1 MGRLLPG
8 PRVLHFR
15 EKSVLPIA
23 GCVGGVRCCILV
35 RWLAPGKPG
44 MKITRQKHA
53 KKHLGFFRNN
63 FGVREPYQILLDGTF
78 CQAAL
83 RGRIQ
88 LREQLPRYLMGE
100 TQLCT
105 TRCVLKELET
115 LGKDLYGAK
124 LIAQKCQVRNC
135 PHFKN
140 SVSGSECLL
149 SMVEDGN
156 PHHYFVAT
164 QDQNLSMKVKKK
176 PGIPLMFI
184 IQNTIVLDKPSPK
197 TVAFAKAVESGQLVS
212 GQEKQ
217 NIKQLKEEQGLVKDP
232 EQRRKKKRK
241 KISGPNP
248 LSCLKKKK
256 KTRDTNSSASEKKRK
271 RKRIRNR
278 STSKVVSEKQNAEG

>member
-1 MGRLLPG
+1 
-8 PRVLHFR
+8 
-15 EKSVLPIA
+15 
-23 GCVGGVRCCILV
+23 
-35 RWLAPGKPG
+35 

-53 KKHLGFFRNN
+53 KKHIGFFRNN
-63 FGVREPYQILLDGTF
+63 FGVREPYQILVDGTF

-140 SVSGSECLL
+140 AVSGSDCLL
-149 SMVEDGN
+149 SMVEEGN

-164 QDQNLSMKVKKK
+164 QDQNLSVKVKKK

-197 TVAFAKAVESGQLVS
+197 TIAFVKAVESGQLVS
-212 GQEKQ
+212 VHEKQ
-217 NIKQLKEEQGLVKDP
+217 SIKQLKEEQGLVKTP
-232 EQRRKKKRK
+232 QQRRKRRK
-241 KISGPNP
+241 KIGGPNP

-256 KTRDTNSSASEKKRK
+256 KAQDVKSPTSEKKRRK
-271 RKRIRNR
+271 RIRIRNR
-278 STSKVVSEKQNAEG
+278 STTQVLSEEQNAKE

>member
-1 MGRLLPG
+1 
-8 PRVLHFR
+8 
-15 EKSVLPIA
+15 
-23 GCVGGVRCCILV
+23 
-35 RWLAPGKPG
+35 

-135 PHFKN
+135 PHFK
-140 SVSGSECLL
+140 SAVSGSECLL
-149 SMVEDGN
+149 SMVEEGN

-164 QDQNLSMKVKKK
+164 QDQNLSVKVKKR

-197 TVAFAKAVESGQLVS
+197 TITFVKSVESGQLVS
-212 GQEKQ
+212 VHEKQ
-217 NIKQLKEEQGLVKDP
+217 SIKQLKEEHGLGKNPDRR
-232 EQRRKKKRK
+232 RRKKKK
-241 KISGPNP
+241 VSGPNP

-256 KTRDTNSSASEKKRK
+256 KTQDEKSPASEKKRK

-278 STSKVVSEKQNAEG
+278 STSEALSEKQPAEGQ

>member
-1 MGRLLPG
+1 
-8 PRVLHFR
+8 
-15 EKSVLPIA
+15 
-23 GCVGGVRCCILV
+23 
-35 RWLAPGKPG
+35 

-88 LREQLPRYLMGE
+88 LRDQLPRYLMGE

-115 LGKDLYGAK
+115 LGKELYGAK

-135 PHFKN
+135 PHFK
-140 SVSGSECLL
+140 SAVSGSECLL
-149 SMVEDGN
+149 SMVDDGN

-164 QDQNLSMKVKKK
+164 QDQNLSVKVKKN

-184 IQNTIVLDKPSPK
+184 IQNTIVLDKPSPR
-197 TVAFAKAVESGQLVS
+197 TVAFVKAVEAGQLVS
-212 GQEKQ
+212 VHEKQ
-217 NIKQLKEEQGLVKDP
+217 SIKQLKEEQGLVRNP
-232 EQRRKKKRK
+232 ELRKRRKKKK
-241 KISGPNP
+241 VGGPNP

-256 KTRDTNSSASEKKRK
+256 KAQDTKSPASEKKRK
-271 RKRIRNR
+271 RKRIRIRNK
-278 STSKVVSEKQNAEG
+278 STPKGSEQQGAEG

>member
-1 MGRLLPG
+1 MRPG
-8 PRVLHFR
+8 PRPR
-15 EKSVLPIA
+15 
-23 GCVGGVRCCILV
+23 VG
-35 RWLAPGKPG
+35 AAT

-63 FGVREPYQILLDGTF
+63 FGVREPYQLLLDGTF

-105 TRCVLKELET
+105 TRCVLKELEM

-135 PHFKN
+135 PHLKEAT
-140 SVSGSECLL
+140 SGSECLL
-149 SMVEDGN
+149 SMIEDGN

-164 QDQNLSMKVKKK
+164 QDQNLSLKVKRT
-176 PGIPLMFI
+176 PGVPLMFI

-197 TVAFAKAVESGQLVS
+197 TIAFVKAVESGQLVS
-212 GQEKQ
+212 VHEKQ
-217 NIKQLKEEQGLVKDP
+217 SIKQLKEEQGLGKNL
-232 EQRRKKKRK
+232 EQRRRK
-241 KISGPNP
+241 KHKKSGPNP

-256 KTRDTNSSASEKKRK
+256 KTQATDSSTSEKKRK

-278 STSKVVSEKQNAEG
+278 SSKILLEKQNAETQ

>member
-1 MGRLLPG
+1 
-8 PRVLHFR
+8 
-15 EKSVLPIA
+15 
-23 GCVGGVRCCILV
+23 
-35 RWLAPGKPG
+35 

-88 LREQLPRYLMGE
+88 LRDQLPRYLMGE

-115 LGKDLYGAK
+115 LGKELYGAK

-135 PHFKN
+135 PHFK
-140 SVSGSECLL
+140 SAVSGSECLL
-149 SMVEDGN
+149 SMVDDGN

-164 QDQNLSMKVKKK
+164 QDQNLSVKVKKN

-184 IQNTIVLDKPSPK
+184 IQNTIVLDKPSPR
-197 TVAFAKAVESGQLVS
+197 TMAFVKAVEAGQLVS
-212 GQEKQ
+212 VHEKQ
-217 NIKQLKEEQGLVKDP
+217 SIKQLKEEQGLVRNP
-232 EQRRKKKRK
+232 ELRRRRKKKK
-241 KISGPNP
+241 VGGPNP

-256 KTRDTNSSASEKKRK
+256 KAQDTKSPASEKKRK
-271 RKRIRNR
+271 RKRIRIRNK
-278 STSKVVSEKQNAEG
+278 STPKVSEQQGAEG